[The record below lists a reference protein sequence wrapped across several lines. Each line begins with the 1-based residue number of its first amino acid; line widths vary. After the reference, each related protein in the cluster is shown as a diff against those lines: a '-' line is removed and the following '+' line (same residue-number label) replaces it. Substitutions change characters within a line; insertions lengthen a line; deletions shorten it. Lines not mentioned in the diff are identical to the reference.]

1 MGIMEPGQSKA
12 LKEAM
17 GKSKRQKKRA
27 AQKIQRVPALSL
39 RNVWKIF
46 GPDLPK
52 FLSKH
57 PSPPPAE
64 AITKTGLFP
73 AVRDVSFDIEIGET
87 FVIMGLSGSGKST
100 LLRAICQLAPPTY
113 GSVEFRGEN
122 LVTASEDR
130 LSQMRRHQMGMVF
143 QNYALLPHKTV
154 SENIAFPL
162 EIQGATHLFTT
173 KRVQE
178 LVRLVG
184 LGGKEKAYPDE
195 LSGGQQQRVG
205 IARSL
210 AVDPELWLLDE
221 PFSALDPLIRHEL
234 QDEVLRLQKIMKKT
248 VVFITH
254 DFDEAIRLATRVAI
268 MRDGQV
274 MQIGTPEEIVLS
286 PSNDYVAQ
294 FTRNVNRGRVITVR
308 SIMSSLTSLPAGS
321 PRIPGT
327 MVAADAVNVV
337 LEANRDAVVVD
348 DTNRPIGSV
357 SMRDIAKALASSAAG
372 RATAK
377 PAIEAGR
384 R

>member
-1 MGIMEPGQSKA
+1 MGIMEPARSRTA
-12 LKEAM
+12 NETM
-17 GKSKRQKKRA
+17 SKSKRAKKRA
-27 AQKIQRVPALSL
+27 AAKLPKIKRLPALSI

-46 GPDLPK
+46 GPDLQG
-52 FLSKH
+52 FLGRHKTP
-57 PSPPPAE
+57 PSAKIIIE
-64 AITKTGLFP
+64 AGLFP
-73 AVRDVSFDIEIGET
+73 AVRDVSFDIEVGET

-154 SENIAFPL
+154 LENIAFPL
-162 EIQGATHLFTT
+162 EIQGAPHSITAS
-173 KRVQE
+173 RAQN
-178 LVRLVG
+178 LVTLVG
-184 LGGKEKAYPDE
+184 LKGKEKAYPDE

-268 MRDGQV
+268 MRDGEV
-274 MQIGTPEEIVLS
+274 EQIGTPEDIVLN
-286 PSNDYVAQ
+286 PSNEYVAN
-294 FTRNVNRGRVITVR
+294 FTRNVNRGRVISVR
-308 SIMSSLTSLPAGS
+308 SIMSPGSAFPSTAPRVPA
-321 PRIPGT
+321 T
-327 MVAADAVNVV
+327 MLAATAASV
-337 LEANRDAVVVD
+337 LLKAGQDAVVID
-348 DTNRPIGSV
+348 EADRPIGKV
-357 SMRDIAKALASSAAG
+357 SMTEIIKVLASPSGGCAL
-372 RATAK
+372 
-377 PAIEAGR
+377 AIEAATR
-384 R
+384 

>member
-348 DTNRPIGSV
+348 DTSRPIGSV
-357 SMRDIAKALASSAAG
+357 SMRDIAKVLASSAAG

>member
-1 MGIMEPGQSKA
+1 MGIMERERLRAANDS
-12 LKEAM
+12 M
-17 GKSKRQKKRA
+17 SKSKRAKARA
-27 AQKIQRVPALSL
+27 AAKIKRVPALSI

-46 GPDLPK
+46 GSDLPRL
-52 FLSKH
+52 LSKY
-57 PSPPPAE
+57 PSPPSPE
-64 AITKTGLFP
+64 TIIEMGLFA
-73 AVRDVSFDIEIGET
+73 AVRDVTFDIEIGET

-130 LSQMRRHQMGMVF
+130 LSELRRHQMGMVF

-154 SENIAFPL
+154 LENIAFPL
-162 EIQGATHLFTT
+162 EIQGAAQSHTA
-173 KRVQE
+173 KRAQE

-184 LGGKEKAYPDE
+184 LSGKEKAFPDE

-234 QDEVLRLQKIMKKT
+234 QDEVLRLQKLMKKT

-254 DFDEAIRLATRVAI
+254 DFDEAIRLASRVVI

-274 MQIGTPEEIVLS
+274 MQIGTPEEIVLN
-286 PSNDYVAQ
+286 PSNDYVAN

-308 SIMSSLTSLPAGS
+308 SIMSPLRSLAAGA

-327 MVAADAVNVV
+327 MLAANAAGVV
-337 LEANRDAVVVD
+337 IKATQGAIVVDEANK
-348 DTNRPIGSV
+348 PIGTV
-357 SMRDIAKALASSAAG
+357 SMTEIVKVLASINSDL
-372 RATAK
+372 T
-377 PAIEAGR
+377 IEPSKHVR
-384 R
+384 